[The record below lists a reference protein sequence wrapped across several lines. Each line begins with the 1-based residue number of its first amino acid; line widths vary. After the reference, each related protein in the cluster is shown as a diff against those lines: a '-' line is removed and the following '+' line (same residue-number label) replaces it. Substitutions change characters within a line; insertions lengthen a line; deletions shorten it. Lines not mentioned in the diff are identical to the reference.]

1 MVTKNFLDRIMGNV
15 FGTKASPAL
24 PTKYFLGLSQTAP
37 DADGNGVT
45 EPTGGGYTRMELTTL
60 SAPNTGVIDNMESIM
75 YPVCT
80 ADWGTLTHYVL
91 YDENG
96 TVLLANKME
105 KPRIV
110 QEETQFY
117 FKPHALKFSLIGD

>member
-1 MVTKNFLDRIMGNV
+1 
-15 FGTKASPAL
+15 
-24 PTKYFLGLSQTAP
+24 
-37 DADGNGVT
+37 
-45 EPTGGGYTRMELTTL
+45 MELTTM
-60 SAPNTGVIDNMESIM
+60 SAPNMGVIDNAESIM
-75 YPVCT
+75 YPACT